1 MWAEAEP
8 LGLLIIQ
15 KMDLNLLK
23 ITRMK
28 HKKMKRDFG
37 YVRDMEV
44 AIKLCPFIFQ
54 THNSAKIHHVLVQKA
69 NDTSVPLHLCLE
81 PPLLL
86 AFPLLL

>member
-1 MWAEAEP
+1 MWTEAEP

-15 KMDLNLLK
+15 KMDLNPLK
-23 ITRMK
+23 ITK
-28 HKKMKRDFG
+28 IKYKMKRDFG

-69 NDTSVPLHLCLE
+69 QDTSVPLHLCLE

-86 AFPLLL
+86 PFPLPL